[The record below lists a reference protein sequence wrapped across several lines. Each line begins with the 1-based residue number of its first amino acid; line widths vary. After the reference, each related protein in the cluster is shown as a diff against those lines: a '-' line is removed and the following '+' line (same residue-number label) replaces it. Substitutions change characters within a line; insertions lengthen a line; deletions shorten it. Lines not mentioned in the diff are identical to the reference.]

1 MPSERRL
8 LIVVADGGHA
18 RFVRPGSDNALHTER
33 AFDSPTAHKRSAE
46 LGSDRPGSSF
56 HSRATAHHAVAPRR
70 DPQELEKEKFADT
83 VGGEIN
89 QAAAADGFDELVVVA
104 PSHSLNRIRGAL
116 DATTGAM
123 VVGTLAKNLVK
134 TPDDAL
140 WPHVKDWVRPVQ
152 RPAG

>member
-1 MPSERRL
+1 MLHVLDHEE
-8 LIVVADGGHA
+8 VAVQEISLRVFTPA

-70 DPQELEKEKFADT
+70 DPPELEKEKFADT

-89 QAAAADGFDELVVVA
+89 QAAADWVLRNDDLTEPWVFLIGADGKILDRWGSLWDPEEVGSELA
-104 PSHSLNRIRGAL
+104 AL
-116 DATTGAM
+116 PPM
-123 VVGTLAKNLVK
+123 S
-134 TPDDAL
+134 
-140 WPHVKDWVRPVQ
+140 
-152 RPAG
+152 